1 MHENQKNYFILFF
14 HFISL
19 LFFSFLMKTRYLIL
33 KLYLYSIKIQTDIDQ
48 NTAENHR
55 FLKRIFLKKFVFYFR
70 AGPNPAHVA
79 GLDPATRAWS
89 LAQASDPNKPCT
101 RKILRVHGTVRR

>member
-1 MHENQKNYFILFF
+1 MHENKKKLFYFIIIIFF
-14 HFISL
+14 FDENQVFNTEVVSL
-19 LFFSFLMKTRYLIL
+19 QYKNTNRYLS
-33 KLYLYSIKIQTDIDQ
+33 KYSKIF
-48 NTAENHR
+48 AENHR
-55 FLKRIFLKKFVFYFR
+55 FLKWIFLKKFVFYFR